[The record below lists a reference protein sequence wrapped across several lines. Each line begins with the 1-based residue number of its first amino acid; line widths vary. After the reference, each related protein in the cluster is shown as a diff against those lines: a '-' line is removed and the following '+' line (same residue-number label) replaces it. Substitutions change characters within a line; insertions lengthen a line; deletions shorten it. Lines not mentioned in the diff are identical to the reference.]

1 MTNNQRFVAELLVLL
16 IVGAA
21 VLSKAAPQK
30 PDDVLRARRFEV
42 IGKDGKARIE
52 LAVDEEDRPHVRLLD
67 TQGKERAALQL
78 YRDGSPELSLT
89 DPANGA
95 TVLLNVED
103 RAAGLS
109 IYGSH
114 SDTPEGI
121 TNRVIGLRV
130 YKGQQAGLHIADSL
144 TSHSGHVATS
154 RALLNEEVE
163 ENGNAELILSGKK
176 QPGRTTAHVSLSGQA
191 GIAIYDKRNKR
202 IWTAPAK

>member
-42 IGKDGKARIE
+42 LGKDGKARIE
-52 LAVDEEDRPHVRLLD
+52 LAVDEEDRPHVHLLD
-67 TQGKERAALQL
+67 TQGNERAALQL

-95 TVLLNVED
+95 SVLLNVED

-114 SDTPEGI
+114 SDTPEGT
-121 TNRVIGLRV
+121 TNRVTGMSPP
-130 YKGQQAGLHIADSL
+130 ASSSSL
-144 TSHSGHVATS
+144 TMLPGSHFQIS
-154 RALLNEEVE
+154 RRVWIQQNMTV
-163 ENGNAELILSGKK
+163 
-176 QPGRTTAHVSLSGQA
+176 TAS
-191 GIAIYDKRNKR
+191 N
-202 IWTAPAK
+202 PAVKES